1 MLRDVVHAKRTLINP
16 TAEET
21 EIQRVDFGL
30 GDVQMDVASL
40 APILEESDVVWL

>member
-1 MLRDVVHAKRTLINP
+1 MP

-30 GDVQMDVASL
+30 GDVQTDVASL
-40 APILEESDVVWL
+40 ARPILEESDVVWL